1 MGWSWLTLSG
11 HKKAPFLISFVSTLT
26 KEARNKLLC
35 TQESISSTTMA
46 TKGAWVV
53 SMRILISSY
62 RGGSSFFFIKNDYFL
77 DAHSLS
83 EIVLFLY
90 HSRFWKNKILSS
102 FVHKSL
108 GRFFFFFFY
117 HYKYIIQIH
126 KMYIW
131 NKQRTTTIVGQQL
144 LWRCQV
150 STKTFI

>member
-46 TKGAWVV
+46 TKGAWLV
-53 SMRILISSY
+53 SMRKLISSY
-62 RGGSSFFFIKNDYFL
+62 RGGSSFFFIKKKWLFFRCSFPFRNSPFPLPLQIFL
-77 DAHSLS
+77 K
-83 EIVLFLY
+83 IRFYPVLYRSHWEGF
-90 HSRFWKNKILSS
+90 S
-102 FVHKSL
+102 
-108 GRFFFFFFY
+108 FFFY
-117 HYKYIIQIH
+117 HYKHIIQIH
-126 KMYIW
+126 KMYIS
-131 NKQRTTTIVGQQL
+131 NKQRAGQQL